1 MTTTDQPVQWM
12 QTLDVYRAL
21 WRHKVFILVLTA
33 LLAVAAWFFVSR
45 QTKTYQA
52 TSLVRVQQRI
62 TSPTEAYGALQTGQL
77 LAETYAK
84 IVEADAVRQR
94 IFALVR
100 TQIPADTG
108 VIHIKASP
116 VNQLDLLDIS
126 ALSPDPRQAAL
137 VANAAPRALRNFI
150 RETGTLRDQI
160 VSVDQ
165 ATVPTKAVA
174 PHVKRSVALALLLG
188 LIFNSALAL
197 VLELLGDRVREPEEL
212 ERLFGLPVLATV
224 PSVKLRVASEQRAG
238 PTPVLADVRSRPV
251 TRRAEGGNVS

>member
-1 MTTTDQPVQWM
+1 ME
-12 QTLDVYRAL
+12 TLDVYRAL
-21 WRHKVFILVLTA
+21 WRHKVFIVVLTA
-33 LLAVAAWFFVSR
+33 LLAAGAWFFVSR
-45 QTKTYQA
+45 QTKTYSA

-84 IVEADAVRQR
+84 IVEADTVRRR
-94 IFALVR
+94 IFSLIHARIR
-100 TQIPADTG
+100 TDTG
-108 VIHIKASP
+108 AIRIQASP
-116 VNQLDLLDIS
+116 VNQLDLLKIS
-126 ALSPDPRQAAL
+126 ALSSNPQDAAL

-160 VSVDQ
+160 VLVDQ
-165 ATVPTKAVA
+165 AAVPTKPVA

-197 VLELLGDRVREPEEL
+197 VLELLGDRVREPDEL

-224 PSVKLRVASEQRAG
+224 PSVKLRIPPDQQAG
-238 PTPVLADVRSRPV
+238 STTTTAEVRSRPI
-251 TRRAEGGNVS
+251 TRTEGGNVS

>member
-1 MTTTDQPVQWM
+1 ME
-12 QTLDVYRAL
+12 TLDVYRAL

-33 LLAVAAWFFVSR
+33 LLAFGAWFFVSR
-45 QTKTYQA
+45 QTKTYSA

-84 IVEADAVRQR
+84 IVEADTVRRR
-94 IFALVR
+94 IFSLVHAR
-100 TQIPADTG
+100 IPTDNGA
-108 VIHIKASP
+108 IRIQAAP
-116 VNQLDLLDIS
+116 VNQLDLLKIS
-126 ALSPDPRQAAL
+126 GLSSNPQDAAL

-160 VSVDQ
+160 VLVDQ
-165 ATVPTKAVA
+165 AAVPTKPVA

-197 VLELLGDRVREPEEL
+197 VLELLGDRVREPDEL

-224 PSVKLRVASEQRAG
+224 PSVKLRIPPDQHAG
-238 PTPVLADVRSRPV
+238 SPSTTAEVRSRPI
-251 TRRAEGGNVS
+251 TRTEGGNVS

>member
-1 MTTTDQPVQWM
+1 ME
-12 QTLDVYRAL
+12 TLDVYRAL

-33 LLAVAAWFFVSR
+33 LLAIGAWFFVSR
-45 QTKTYQA
+45 QTKTYSA

-77 LAETYAK
+77 LAETYAQ
-84 IVEADAVRQR
+84 IVEADTVRRR
-94 IFALVR
+94 IFGLVHAR
-100 TQIPADTG
+100 IPTDTG
-108 VIHIKASP
+108 AIRINAAP
-116 VNQLDLLDIS
+116 VNQLDLLKIS
-126 ALSPDPRQAAL
+126 ALSSSPQDAAL

-160 VSVDQ
+160 VLVDQ
-165 ATVPTKAVA
+165 AAVPTKPVA

-197 VLELLGDRVREPEEL
+197 VLELLGDRVREPDEL

-224 PSVKLRVASEQRAG
+224 PSVKLRVPTEQRSG
-238 PTPVLADVRSRPV
+238 PTSTTAEIRSRPI
-251 TRRAEGGNVS
+251 TRTEGGNVS